1 MCYLRRISRFSEYLR
16 PLPMDTSSPAA
27 RLSNYRLD
35 RLLGSGGM
43 GSVYL
48 ARDLALGR
56 PVAIKFI
63 APDKAAD
70 DASRRRLIREAR
82 AAAALDHPN
91 ICGVHEVIIEPDG
104 RACIV
109 MQYIEGQTLAEKLL
123 AGPLDVRLGLSIA
136 TDVAAALA
144 AAHAQGITHRDVKP
158 QNIMVTAASGAKL
171 LDFGLALHCHVGDD
185 AATGTTTTNLTTPG
199 VLVGTL
205 PYMSPEQVTQRP
217 LDGRSDLFSLGAVLF
232 ECLTGRRPFAG
243 PSWAETAS
251 RILHHHP
258 PPVSSIRH
266 DLNEQHDELCRR
278 LLAKHPD
285 DRFHS
290 AEELLGALRV
300 FNPGSHRSHSG
311 SRPSGFGAPVSD
323 ADRHADARSSGSALS
338 TRALAATGIRP
349 FHARRTAALAGLVLL
364 AMTAVAV
371 AGRSLGWGREPS
383 AAGTILIGVLPF
395 RNDSGNAANDPVVAG
410 LREAVAQRLE
420 AVPAVRVL
428 SLQETALAA
437 RDGAKSADVA
447 RSLGAAVVVDG
458 ALVGSNQALDVIAAL
473 VHPNGNSKLI
483 GRHRYAGD
491 LLDLHRRIADGLV
504 AALRADVA
512 IDVHAAQ
519 APVATENPEAFAEYS
534 QARAFLERPDV
545 PGNLDH
551 AVRLFQSA
559 ISKDPRFALAHAGLA
574 EAYWAQY
581 GETKD
586 PRWPPRATAANVDA
600 LAIDPDQAEVRMSLA
615 VMYSGQGRHKD
626 AVEELKKVMEL
637 QPHNDDPHRELADVW
652 IAVADWDAAIAAAK
666 QAVNLRPS
674 YWRNHSQLGLAYF
687 RAGNY
692 GEAAASYE
700 RVVQLQP
707 DSARGYQTLG
717 TALQAAG
724 KNDEA
729 LKKYEQAIAI
739 RPSAGAYSNVGTL
752 YFWRGNHAKAAD
764 AYEKAILLL
773 PNDPQLHANLGD
785 AYAELGEKAKS
796 RHAYRRAVAL
806 VQNLLAVSATDSQQL
821 AALALYQAK
830 LGQHPAA
837 AEAIGKA
844 MKISPADGQ
853 VLYVGAVVHALA
865 GDFAAGCTVLGQAI
879 KHDASA
885 EEIRNAAELRT
896 LGGCPSYDNIVRNVK

>member
-1 MCYLRRISRFSEYLR
+1 
-16 PLPMDTSSPAA
+16 MDPASPAA

-48 ARDLALGR
+48 AQDLALDR

-70 DASRRRLIREAR
+70 DSSRRRLIREAR

-91 ICGVHEVIIEPDG
+91 ICGVHEVIVEPDG
-104 RACIV
+104 GACIV
-109 MQYIEGQTLAEKLL
+109 MQYIDGQTLAEKLL

-144 AAHAQGITHRDVKP
+144 AAHSQGIIHRDVKP
-158 QNIMVTAASGAKL
+158 QNIMLSTATGAKL
-171 LDFGLALHCHVGDD
+171 LDFGLAVQSRVGDGAGSD
-185 AATGTTTTNLTTPG
+185 TTTSLTTPG

-205 PYMSPEQVTQRP
+205 PYMSPEQVAQRP

-232 ECLTGRRPFAG
+232 ECLTGQRPFTG
-243 PSWAETAS
+243 PSSAETAS
-251 RILHHHP
+251 RILDHDP
-258 PPVSSIRH
+258 PPASSIRRE
-266 DLNEQHDELCRR
+266 LNEQHDELCRR

-290 AEELLGALRV
+290 AEEVLGALRV
-300 FNPGSHRSHSG
+300 FSPDTHRTHSG
-311 SRPSGFGAPVSD
+311 SRPSGFGAPASD
-323 ADRHADARSSGSALS
+323 VGRGIDAGSSGVPAPGA
-338 TRALAATGIRP
+338 RVLAATGIRP
-349 FHARRTAALAGLVLL
+349 FRARRAATLGALVLL
-364 AMTAVAV
+364 ATTAVTL
-371 AGRSLGWGREPS
+371 AGRASGWGREPS
-383 AAGTILIGVLPF
+383 ASATILIGVLPF
-395 RNDSGNAANDPVVAG
+395 RNDSGSAANDPVVAG
-410 LREAVAQRLE
+410 LREAVAKRLE

-428 SLQETALAA
+428 SMQETALAA
-437 RDGAKSADVA
+437 RDGAKPADVA
-447 RSLGAAVVVDG
+447 RSLGAALVVDG
-458 ALVGSNQALDVIAAL
+458 ALVGSSPALDVIAAL
-473 VHPNGNSKLI
+473 VHPNGNPKPV
-483 GRHRYAGD
+483 GRYRYAGN
-491 LLDLHRRIADGLV
+491 LVDLHRRIADGLV
-504 AALRADVA
+504 AALSADVS
-512 IDVHAAQ
+512 IDAA
-519 APVATENPEAFAEYS
+519 ATPGTVATENPEAFAEYS

-551 AVRLFQSA
+551 AIRLFQSA
-559 ISKDPRFALAHAGLA
+559 TSKDPRFALAYAGLA

-586 PRWPPRATAANVDA
+586 PQWPPRAMAANVDA

-615 VMYSGQGRHKD
+615 VMYSGQGRRKD
-626 AVEELKKVMEL
+626 AVDELKKVMEL
-637 QPHNDDPHRELADVW
+637 QPQNDDPHRVLADVY
-652 IAVADWDAAIAAAK
+652 IGGADWNAAIAAAK
-666 QAVNLRPS
+666 QAVTLRPS

-687 RAGNY
+687 RAGKY
-692 GEAAASYE
+692 AEAAASYE

-752 YFWRGNHAKAAD
+752 YFWRGNHAKAAE

-773 PNDPQLHANLGD
+773 PNDPELHANLGD
-785 AYAELGEKAKS
+785 AYARLGEKTKAMHS
-796 RHAYRRAVAL
+796 YRRAVAL
-806 VQNLLAVSATDSQQL
+806 VQKLLAVSANDSQQL

-830 LGQHPAA
+830 LGQHRAA

-844 MKISPADGQ
+844 MKISPRDGQ
-853 VLYVGAVVHALA
+853 VLYVSAVIHALA
-865 GDFAAGCTVLGQAI
+865 GDVASGCTMLGEAVA
-879 KHDASA
+879 HGASA
-885 EEIRNAAELRT
+885 EEIRNAGELRT
-896 LGGCPSYDNIVRNVK
+896 LAGCPSYDDIVRNVR